1 MNNNLLKKSTRTT
14 KQTTNGVLVIQRI
27 GKNSFFF
34 SQKHEFVD
42 QDKSY
47 LVNYTTSFYIDD
59 LFIKEIIQDG
69 QFNAAL
75 SLLEKFV
82 SEQAKFCTC
91 IDLQE
96 QQILQILTYFFNI
109 FYNNELS
116 K

>member
-1 MNNNLLKKSTRTT
+1 MNNNLLRNVTRTT
-14 KQTTNGVLVIQRI
+14 TQTTNGVLVIQRI

-59 LFIKEIIQDG
+59 QFVKKITQEG

-82 SEQAKFCTC
+82 SEETKFCAC
-91 IDLQE
+91 IDLQQ
-96 QQILQILTYFFNI
+96 QQILQILTYFFNA
-109 FYNNELS
+109 LS

>member
-1 MNNNLLKKSTRTT
+1 MNNNLLRNGTRTT
-14 KQTTNGVLVIQRI
+14 TQTTNGVLIIQRI

-59 LFIKEIIQDG
+59 LFVKEIMQEG

-82 SEQAKFCTC
+82 SEQAKFCAC
-91 IDLQE
+91 IDLQ
-96 QQILQILTYFFNI
+96 QQQLLQIITYFFNS
-109 FYNNELS
+109 LS

>member
-1 MNNNLLKKSTRTT
+1 MNNNLLRNGTRTT
-14 KQTTNGVLVIQRI
+14 TQTTNGVLIIQRI

-47 LVNYTTSFYIDD
+47 LVNYTASFYIDD
-59 LFIKEIIQDG
+59 QFINEIMQEG

-75 SLLEKFV
+75 LLLEKFV
-82 SEQAKFCTC
+82 NQEIKFCAC
-91 IDLQE
+91 IDLTQK
-96 QQILQILTYFFNI
+96 QMLQITTNFFNA
-109 FYNNELS
+109 LS

>member
-1 MNNNLLKKSTRTT
+1 MNNNLLRNGTRTT
-14 KQTTNGVLVIQRI
+14 TQTTNGVLIIQRI
-27 GKNSFFF
+27 GNNSFFF

-59 LFIKEIIQDG
+59 SFVKEIMQEG

-82 SEQAKFCTC
+82 SEQAKFCAC
-91 IDLQE
+91 IDLKQ
-96 QQILQILTYFFNI
+96 QQILQIVTYFFNA
-109 FYNNELS
+109 LS